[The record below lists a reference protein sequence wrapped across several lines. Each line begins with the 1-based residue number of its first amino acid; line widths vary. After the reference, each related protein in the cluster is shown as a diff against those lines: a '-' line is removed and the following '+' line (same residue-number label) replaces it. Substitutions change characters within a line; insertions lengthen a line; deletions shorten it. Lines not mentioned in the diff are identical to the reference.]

1 MTAADTYKC
10 FFFFC
15 STRLSRL
22 VLSLVMRP
30 IYDLRIR
37 WIYWAYFTW
46 AVL

>member
-1 MTAADTYKC
+1 MTAADTYMC
-10 FFFFC
+10 GFF
-15 STRLSRL
+15 RLSRL

-37 WIYWAYFTW
+37 WTYWAYFTW